1 MQEYIRMPY
10 AGINTFLGSPLIDD
24 LDKIKDG
31 EIIILGVPYD
41 MGTTYRSGARFGPN
55 AIRSASSLYTYH
67 KSSLSNTT
75 MKESGM
81 QNLWD
86 INKKNYVLKDAK
98 VYDVGDVSIIPAN
111 PLKSFDNITE
121 SAKKIINK
129 KAFPVFLGGDHS
141 ITYPILRAFSNYENI
156 HIIHFDTH
164 IDTWEN
170 VGQAELGHGSPLFLA
185 QKLHHIKTI
194 THIGLHGFLND
205 EDRYAEA
212 TQKGHHIITASDVFS
227 NNFNLSKILPNNDM
241 YYITFD
247 IDVFDPAYAPGTGTP
262 ESGGLSPMQV
272 FNLLEIICQN
282 RKFIGM
288 DLVEVSPPYDFANI
302 TALLATHTII
312 TFLEFIM

>member
-1 MQEYIRMPY
+1 MREYIRMPY
-10 AGINTFLGSPLIDD
+10 AGINTFLGVPLIGD
-24 LDKIKDG
+24 LDNLLG
-31 EIIILGVPYD
+31 NEIIILGVPYD
-41 MGTTYRSGARFGPN
+41 MGTTYRSGTRFGPN
-55 AIRSASSLYTYH
+55 AIRAASSLYTYH

-75 MKESGM
+75 MEKSGM

-86 INKKNYVLKDAK
+86 INKKRYVLKDAK
-98 VYDVGDVSIIPAN
+98 ICDAGDVSIIPAD
-111 PLKSFDNITE
+111 PIKSFDNITE
-121 SAKKIINK
+121 AAKKIISK

-141 ITYPILRAFSNYENI
+141 ITYPILRAFSDYENI
-156 HIIHFDTH
+156 HVIHFDTH

-185 QKLHHIKTI
+185 QKLLYVKTI

-205 EDRYAEA
+205 EDRYVEA
-212 TQKGHHIITASDVFS
+212 LEKGHHILTASDIHS
-227 NNFNLSKILPNNDM
+227 NNFNLSEILPNDDI
-241 YYITFD
+241 YYLTFD

-262 ESGGLSPMQV
+262 ESGGLFPMQV
-272 FNLLEIICQN
+272 FNLLEMICQN